1 MLATALKR
9 SNSTVKEVTA
19 KIQAQ
24 EELHVQHCRQRAAE
38 KSKMLRLAK
47 LQRRVTE
54 LKLTEMQKRL
64 KCLRAGDTPLSV

>member
-1 MLATALKR
+1 M
-9 SNSTVKEVTA
+9 TA

-24 EELHVQHCRQRAAE
+24 EELHVQQCRQRAAE

-64 KCLRAGDTPLSV
+64 KCLYAGDVPVVCLCKRERCM